1 MMADRSK
8 SRGGARSPSV
18 VTVGACAVLSAT
30 GVFITLGC
38 LLAIYIES
46 SGGFLG
52 STEGPGYMASLI
64 IGALAGV
71 VVPAVV
77 CVALLR
83 TSQRL
88 IVGLAALVTAV
99 VTVAMLGILG
109 T

>member
-1 MMADRSK
+1 MADRSK
-8 SRGGARSPSV
+8 SRGGVRSPSV
-18 VTVGACAVLSAT
+18 MTVVACAVLSAT

-46 SGGFLG
+46 SGGFFG
-52 STEGPGYMASLI
+52 TTEGPGYMASVI
-64 IGALAGV
+64 AGALAGI

-83 TSQRL
+83 TAQRL
-88 IVGLAALVTAV
+88 IVVLAAV
-99 VTVAMLGILG
+99 VTVVVAVAMLGIMG